1 MVAPLPPNIARHAF
15 SQAPPLVALDKILLL
30 VVRCAV
36 LKRLLLCSGLFLA
49 GVLVGLGIA
58 WLAGSLRSPATI
70 RPITAGARSAITVTL
85 SATIDGSDRFIFT
98 HDTVWNEHG
107 RWQPPQKVLF
117 NGEPWED
124 LSQAP
129 PGWPEL
135 ARDLDLRRAG
145 LLTREG
151 RDMVALEV
159 TAEGFDL
166 LFADTQMGAATYSAT
181 ISIPRK

>member
-1 MVAPLPPNIARHAF
+1 VF
-15 SQAPPLVALDKILLL
+15 
-30 VVRCAV
+30 
-36 LKRLLLCSGLFLA
+36 KRLPLCSGLFVA

-58 WLAGSLRSPATI
+58 WLAAALRSPVNI
-70 RPITAGARSAITVTL
+70 GPLTAGAQSAITVTL

-98 HDTVWNEHG
+98 RDNVWNEHG

-117 NGEPWED
+117 NGKAWED

-135 ARDLDLRRAG
+135 ARDLDLPRAG

-151 RDMVALEV
+151 RDVIALEV
-159 TAEGFDL
+159 TTEGFDL